1 MDDLSFAQRQRLA
14 FIDFKLFFTAS
25 MTRSEIVQHFEM
37 GVSAATRDINLYKEL
52 APNNMEYDNVEKRYF
67 ITNKFKPLFK
77 HDAKRTLVKLANDIS
92 DGFDAIGNTD
102 FPVEQPSHLNV
113 PDITVIARLSQAMVT
128 GKAVSVI
135 YTSLSSGSGTRELVP
150 HTIVDNG
157 LRWHVRAFD
166 RKTKTFRDLVLSRL
180 SKVSVLKPKPE
191 PYELKAQDEQWN
203 SILPLELVPHP
214 KNNEFP
220 NAIELDYNMEY
231 GVLALSVR
239 AAMAGYLLRRWNV
252 DCSENA
258 ELLGPEFQLH
268 LQNTKLLQGAENLA
282 IAPGYEMK

>member
-25 MTRSEIVQHFEM
+25 MTRSEIVQHFKM

-52 APNNMEYDNVEKRYF
+52 APENMEYDNVEKRYF
-67 ITNKFKPLFK
+67 ITHKFKPLFN

-92 DGFDAIGNTD
+92 DGFDAIGSTD
-102 FPVEQPSHLNV
+102 FPVEQPSQLNV

-135 YTSLSSGSGTRELVP
+135 YTSLSSGSGARELVP

-166 RKTKTFRDLVLSRL
+166 RKTQTFRDFVLSRL

-191 PYELKAQDEQWN
+191 PNELKAQDEQWN

-214 KNNEFP
+214 KNIEFP
-220 NAIELDYNMEY
+220 TAIELDYNMES

-252 DCSENA
+252 DCSESA
-258 ELLGPEFQLH
+258 ELSGPEFQLS
-268 LQNTKLLQGAENLA
+268 LQNTKLLQGADDLTL
-282 IAPGYEMK
+282 APGYQN